1 MTRRTF
7 EIVLIILGIILGS
20 IASFTGTIIP
30 TRVSV
35 VTNQDTKVRIKQGG
49 SYVSEI
55 ELGDLQYVP
64 IHYNANNGVYYFSD
78 TLSMDN
84 LSENGA
90 LNEKFHNI
98 YDISL
103 TKYIDNA
110 HLQVELVIEGSDEI
124 NGSLRALVKYKT
136 ETVILSQ
143 ENPCAVFDTMVL
155 SNEDQTIVID
165 IWYELEDPSCTI
177 DNMNAAVGSNISL
190 NLYANVVE

>member
-30 TRVSV
+30 ARVSV

-64 IHYNANNGVYYFSD
+64 IHYENGVYYFSD

-84 LSENGA
+84 LSESGA
-90 LNEKFHNI
+90 LNEKFHNT

-110 HLQVELVIEGSDEI
+110 HLQVELVIEGNDDI
-124 NGSLRALVKYKT
+124 NGSIRALVKYKT

-143 ENPCAVFDTMVL
+143 ENPSAVFDTMVL

>member
-64 IHYNANNGVYYFSD
+64 IHYENGVYYFSD

-90 LNEKFHNI
+90 LNEKFHNT

-110 HLQVELVIEGSDEI
+110 HLQVELVIEGNDDI
-124 NGSLRALVKYKT
+124 NGSIRALVKYKT

-190 NLYANVVE
+190 NLYANVTE